1 VNKNGNDFMDIGP
14 MALVVSDGEWRVYRG
29 MALIARGVCKTKD
42 GAKRAAM
49 RVVEHRMR
57 EEA

>member
-1 VNKNGNDFMDIGP
+1 
-14 MALVVSDGEWRVYRG
+14 MALVVSDGEWRIYRG

-49 RVVEHRMR
+49 RVAEHRMR